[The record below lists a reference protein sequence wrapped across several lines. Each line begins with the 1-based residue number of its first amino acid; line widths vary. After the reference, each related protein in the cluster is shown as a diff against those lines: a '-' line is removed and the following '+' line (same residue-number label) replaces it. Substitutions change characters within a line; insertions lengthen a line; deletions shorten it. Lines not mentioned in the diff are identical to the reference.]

1 MKSYV
6 IYLERKNKGEMYRY
20 FITGLQ
26 AANFRKA
33 LKAAETKIE
42 ELKLQ
47 TKFDYEIKKIEKI

>member
-6 IYLERKNKGEMYRY
+6 IYLERKDKGKMYRY
-20 FITGLQ
+20 FIFNRR

-42 ELKLQ
+42 ERCDLLS
-47 TKFDYEIKKIEKI
+47 F